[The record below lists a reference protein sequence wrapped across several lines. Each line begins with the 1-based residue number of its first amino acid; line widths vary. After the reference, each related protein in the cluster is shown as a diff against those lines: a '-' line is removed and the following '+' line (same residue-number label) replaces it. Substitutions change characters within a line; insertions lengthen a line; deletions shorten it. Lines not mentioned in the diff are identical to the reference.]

1 MKNWYKSN
9 SLLTDAIL
17 NSATVVLQFV
27 TDDSAGVPDLTL
39 WAVISSNEVSGDV
52 ESILE
57 EAVEFEGT
65 TDLDGRMFS
74 VE

>member
-1 MKNWYKSN
+1 M
-9 SLLTDAIL
+9 
-17 NSATVVLQFV
+17 LQFV